1 MSAEMSTIGVA
12 AFVAVAWDKAASKA
26 RLMPIAPHEACAK
39 GGVFHLFTAWS
50 GVSRAEAG
58 TGAHISRPASKTEPL
73 SILGGCGGKRSRD
86 PNTHRCRGPADFS
99 H

>member
-1 MSAEMSTIGVA
+1 MSAPLACKFDRHGI
-12 AFVAVAWDKAASKA
+12 ASA
-26 RLMPIAPHEACAK
+26 ITLAILMPIPPHEACAK
-39 GGVFHLFTAWS
+39 GGVFHLFSAWS

-58 TGAHISRPASKTEPL
+58 TGAHISRPESKTEPL

-86 PNTHRCRGPADFS
+86 PNTHQCRGPADFG

>member
-1 MSAEMSTIGVA
+1 MSAPLACKFNRHAIALAITLAI
-12 AFVAVAWDKAASKA
+12 
-26 RLMPIAPHEACAK
+26 LMPIAPHEACAK

-58 TGAHISRPASKTEPL
+58 TGTHISRPESKTEPL

-86 PNTHRCRGPADFS
+86 PNTHQCRGPADFG